1 MAQAVVAVN
10 GEQVQ
15 VEGRA
20 ATMIAYLATQA
31 SRVNVPQKGSVTF
44 HFADAEITPNIVA
57 IDTPLSVNG
66 QVR

>member
-1 MAQAVVAVN
+1 
-10 GEQVQ
+10 
-15 VEGRA
+15 
-20 ATMIAYLATQA
+20 MIVYLATQA

-44 HFADAEITPNIVA
+44 HFADAEITPNIIA